1 MSGSGLSTAWRAL
14 AAAAP
19 FALVPVAAEAEDRR
33 KLELGLSH
41 VMDGLAVVDGG
52 LEQGGALL
60 HKFDLTADWASGAFE
75 AHLDLQ
81 YVAGDEP
88 SAELIGDAQVVSNI
102 EAPEALRILEAWG
115 AWGLAGGKAGVKTG
129 LIDLNA
135 EFDVQDVGLVFLN
148 SSHGVGPDLSQTGL
162 NGPSIFPNTSL
173 AVSGFATFG
182 ERWTVRAGVFDG
194 VPGDPDDPTRT
205 LIRLSGEE
213 GALLIAEVEHR
224 FNERAKLKLGGWT
237 YTAEFDAIED
247 LAPDGSPA
255 RLGSNRGAYA
265 LVEGRLWSEAGD
277 PEQGLDAW
285 IRVGLANAQINAVDV
300 YVGGGAVYAGV
311 LRDDD
316 QLGLAIGH
324 ASFGGPARRALGLE
338 GGETVAELTY
348 ALPVAGTVVVQPDLQ
363 YVWNPGGDP
372 TIPNALV
379 VGVRFSWSLSAG
391 LLN

>member
-1 MSGSGLSTAWRAL
+1 M
-14 AAAAP
+14 
-19 FALVPVAAEAEDRR
+19 
-33 KLELGLSH
+33 
-41 VMDGLAVVDGG
+41 
-52 LEQGGALL
+52 
-60 HKFDLTADWASGAFE
+60 HKFDLTADWASGGFE

-81 YVAGDEP
+81 YVTGGEP

-102 EAPEALRILEAWG
+102 EAPEAVRILEAWG
-115 AWGLAGGKAGVKTG
+115 AWELARGRAGVKAG

-135 EFDVQDVGLVFLN
+135 EFDVQDVGLLFLN
-148 SSHGVGPDLSQTGL
+148 SSQGVGPDLSQTGL

-173 AVSGFATFG
+173 AVTGFAELG
-182 ERWTVRAGVFDG
+182 QRWTLRAGVFDG

-213 GALLIAEVEHR
+213 GALLIAEAEHR
-224 FNERAKLKLGGWT
+224 FGERAKLKLGGWA

-255 RLGSNRGAYA
+255 RLDSNRGAYA
-265 LVEGRLWSEAGD
+265 LVEGRLWSETAD

-285 IRVGLANAQINAVDV
+285 IRVGFANAEINPIDV
-300 YVGGGAVYAGV
+300 YVGGGAVYTGV
-311 LRDDD
+311 LKADD

-324 ASFGGPARRALGLE
+324 ASFGGPARRAFGLE
-338 GGETVAELTY
+338 GAETIAELTY
-348 ALPVAGTVVVQPDLQ
+348 ALPVGDTVVVQPDLQ

-379 VGVRFSWSLSAG
+379 VGVRFSLSLSAG